1 MYIRDNIDPDW
12 EESDDE
18 LPSIMTYLDNTR
30 QHHADTMA
38 TFSVANAGD
47 TAWGFS
53 RKALGEIGQ

>member
-1 MYIRDNIDPDW
+1 
-12 EESDDE
+12 
-18 LPSIMTYLDNTR
+18 MTYLDNTR